1 MTAVALLALSPSG
14 ADAFISGDMRNP
26 SAFGK
31 EDIVDFSHFCA
42 SEHPHL
48 RSAWTLFSGDEGALA
63 LIRVDTG
70 WVGGVDPNGI
80 DVPGISVWPELIQLP
95 GEHGNVSLQFSV
107 GNASSGESPVLLRND
122 NPGDNSLYWDGHDW
136 MANSDVENSL
146 SIRGEDF
153 PTDEDPVLSLSASIP
168 GRTAPLVLQGP
179 TISQADLEIAREL
192 PEPEFQILGF
202 LDVLNPFQKG
212 GLVDTMRMQLK
223 YDSCKSARRKL
234 RQTFAN
240 PNFTP

>member
-1 MTAVALLALSPSG
+1 MATAFLALSVSG
-14 ADAFISGDMRNP
+14 AYAFIVGDMRNP

-31 EDIVDFSHFCA
+31 EDTVDFGHFCA

-48 RSAWTLFSGDEGALA
+48 RSAWTLFSGEEGALA
-63 LIRVDTG
+63 LLRLDTG

-80 DVPGISVWPELIQLP
+80 DVPGISVWPELIRLP
-95 GEHGNVSLQFSV
+95 GEPGNVSLQFSV
-107 GNASSGESPVLLRND
+107 GNTSSGESSVLLRNE
-122 NPGDNSLYWDGHDW
+122 NPGGDALYWDGHDW
-136 MANSDVENSL
+136 MANSDLENSL

-153 PTDEDPVLSLSASIP
+153 PDGEDPILSLSARIP
-168 GRTAPLVLQGP
+168 GRTTPLVLLGP
-179 TISQADLEIAREL
+179 AISQADLDIAREL

-212 GLVDTMRMQLK
+212 GLVDTMRMQIK

-234 RQTFAN
+234 RGSFPD
-240 PNFTP
+240 PNFAP